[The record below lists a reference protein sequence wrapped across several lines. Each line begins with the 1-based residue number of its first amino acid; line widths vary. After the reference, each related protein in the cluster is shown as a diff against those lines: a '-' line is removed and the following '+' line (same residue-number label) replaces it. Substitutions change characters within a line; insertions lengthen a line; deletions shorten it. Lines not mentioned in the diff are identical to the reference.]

1 MSQNSDVLLPTTR
14 YTRADFTALRAHL
27 NRLPAHQ
34 ISSLYYAED
43 DLEELGCSTPSAL
56 LARLEGLR
64 DRLILRASEKNPN
77 LAELLRSAR
86 QKQLWS
92 AKVIDFLVQAAEDDM
107 AVPRRQDTVS
117 AWFKPRI
124 SQVLRGEQV
133 RFLGELMALIE
144 VRGETDDAGHLSEG
158 ADRGLGRHAHEGA
171 VEQRGA
177 LGERQRTAVAVADRD
192 GAGSLSI
199 KHGKAVH
206 VAGAPLI

>member
-43 DLEELGCSTPSAL
+43 DLADLGCSTPSAL

-86 QKQLWS
+86 QKRLWS
-92 AKVIDFLVQAAEDDM
+92 AKVIDFLVGLVGA
-107 AVPRRQDTVS
+107 
-117 AWFKPRI
+117 K
-124 SQVLRGEQV
+124 LR
-133 RFLGELMALIE
+133 FHDI
-144 VRGETDDAGHLSEG
+144 
-158 ADRGLGRHAHEGA
+158 
-171 VEQRGA
+171 
-177 LGERQRTAVAVADRD
+177 
-192 GAGSLSI
+192 
-199 KHGKAVH
+199 
-206 VAGAPLI
+206 

>member
-1 MSQNSDVLLPTTR
+1 MSQNSDILLPTTR

-144 VRGETDDAGHLSEG
+144 VRGEGWWRPVPRLS
-158 ADRGLGRHAHEGA
+158 
-171 VEQRGA
+171 
-177 LGERQRTAVAVADRD
+177 
-192 GAGSLSI
+192 
-199 KHGKAVH
+199 
-206 VAGAPLI
+206 LIHI